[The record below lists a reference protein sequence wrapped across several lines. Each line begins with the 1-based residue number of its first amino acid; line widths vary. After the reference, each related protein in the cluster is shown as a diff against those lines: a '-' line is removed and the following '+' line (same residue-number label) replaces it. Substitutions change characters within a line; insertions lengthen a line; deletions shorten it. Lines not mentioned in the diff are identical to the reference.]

1 MNKIVLLVLVGTLA
15 LLIESCSNTSNSA
28 DGSKQVKENSPNS
41 TPAKVDPATSKAT
54 ESEPVEG
61 ETSELKKSEPVQEI
75 AGLIPATNPDI
86 RVRTSVRGRQDPFS
100 VVTLKPRIE
109 IKEEEAKATD
119 SNSKNSNSSRNNFQ
133 RANNFISTPT
143 LEEPQ
148 SIQVPFEPT
157 LAQNVVITGLYK
169 ANGVAKLI
177 VQAPDEP
184 SSRYVQVGEYL
195 SNGQI
200 LVKSIDMN
208 HFPTPLVILE
218 ESGVEVAK
226 AIGEKSEE
234 VGSVSS
240 LPTITS
246 GSDTWLSQALSQ
258 SN

>member
-1 MNKIVLLVLVGTLA
+1 MNKIVLLVLAGTLA

-143 LEEPQ
+143 EEPQ

-240 LPTITS
+240 LPTTTS

>member
-1 MNKIVLLVLVGTLA
+1 MNKIVLLVLAGTLA
-15 LLIESCSNTSNSA
+15 LLIESCSNTSNSS

-41 TPAKVDPATSKAT
+41 TPAKVDPTTSKAT

-109 IKEEEAKATD
+109 IKEVEAD
-119 SNSKNSNSSRNNFQ
+119 SKPKNSNSSTNNRQ
-133 RANNFISTPT
+133 QSNKITTTPT
-143 LEEPQ
+143 LEPPQ
-148 SIQVPFEPT
+148 SIEVPFEPT
-157 LAQNVVITGLYK
+157 LAQNVVITGLFK

-218 ESGVEVAK
+218 QSGVEVAK

-234 VGSVSS
+234 IGSVSS

-246 GSDTWLSQALSQ
+246 GSDTWLSQALPQ